1 MSLNHRGAEELPC
14 WNVVGQNY
22 IILRR
27 IQPTG
32 DRYKDKE
39 EGDCLIRRLTLTLT
53 HNTITGLEIIFG

>member
-1 MSLNHRGAEELPC
+1 MCKVLLMSVNHQSTEELPYSS

-32 DRYKDKE
+32 GITYKDRV
-39 EGDCLIRRLTLTLT
+39 EGDCFEGWLCSC
-53 HNTITGLEIIFG
+53 